1 MCWQKL
7 YNPIVSWLLRSSL
20 HGLMSNS
27 TMLITFAG
35 RKSGKI
41 YTTPV
46 NYVRDDQTLLVVSPT
61 DRLWW
66 RNLRGGAPVT
76 VRVRGQTLQGVGRAF
91 EDEEAVEKGGFL
103 TVLRKVPAYRRY
115 WGVKFDENGQPN
127 DRDLLRVAHTNALVR
142 IGDLSPTQ
150 GGLEAGIEMREKAEQ
165 DSTRG
170 VGLWLRWVLANSFA
184 ETVGLGAAFG
194 IGAILFPYLSAPGI
208 LTALATVAVAVLAG
222 TLIEGTV
229 VGSAQWLVLRRPL
242 PGMRWRAWVLATAAG
257 AFIAW
262 TSGMLPTTLL
272 SAGSD
277 ESGGSTPSEPSEAMV
292 YALAA
297 LMGLVAGTILG
308 TPQWLVLRRHVRR
321 AAWWIGANALAWV
334 PGMILAFVAADFIF
348 SAGSGVA
355 TVVLAIVTLAAIG
368 GIVGAIH
375 GLVLIWLVQPR
386 RARG

>member
-1 MCWQKL
+1 
-7 YNPIVSWLLRSSL
+7 
-20 HGLMSNS
+20 
-27 TMLITFAG
+27 
-35 RKSGKI
+35 
-41 YTTPV
+41 
-46 NYVRDDQTLLVVSPT
+46 
-61 DRLWW
+61 
-66 RNLRGGAPVT
+66 
-76 VRVRGQTLQGVGRAF
+76 
-91 EDEEAVEKGGFL
+91 
-103 TVLRKVPAYRRY
+103 
-115 WGVKFDENGQPN
+115 VKFDENGQPN

-229 VGSAQWLVLRRPL
+229 VGSAQWLVLRRRL